1 MTRDMVLIKG
11 NQIFVEAFGQ
21 KTVTIQSLGHR
32 CLHIFMASN
41 PLLAKGVS
49 WIINRVKAKS
59 SIAFILDFIQEVTT
73 NIVDSGLQGKCIY
86 NMDEIGFGQN
96 SSTKRVIYV
105 KRLSNLW
112 GNLLGTNLI

>member
-41 PLLAKGVS
+41 PLLAKG
-49 WIINRVKAKS
+49 
-59 SIAFILDFIQEVTT
+59 F
-73 NIVDSGLQGKCIY
+73 
-86 NMDEIGFGQN
+86 
-96 SSTKRVIYV
+96 
-105 KRLSNLW
+105 
-112 GNLLGTNLI
+112 LG